1 MGDAVVSGDAIPVD
15 LVMKLISEMQGLR
28 ADFARHTA
36 TAPSSSGIA
45 AAIAAEIGPN
55 LFTASEIIR
64 RAESRPGPLRI
75 ALAANLRQVNAR
87 ALGKA
92 LARLQG
98 KVSGGFSAVRM
109 GEEAAGVIWRV
120 VEMEVEP

>member
-1 MGDAVVSGDAIPVD
+1 MSEAVPVD
-15 LVMKLISEMQGLR
+15 LVMRLIAEMQGLR

-36 TAPSSSGIA
+36 AAPSSVGIA
-45 AAIAAEIGPN
+45 AAIAGEIGPN
-55 LFTASEIIR
+55 LFTAAEVIR

-75 ALAANLRQVNAR
+75 ALAANLRQMNAR

-98 KVSGGFSAVRM
+98 QTADGFSVVRM
-109 GEEAAGVIWRV
+109 GEESAGVIWRV
-120 VEMEVEP
+120 VAMEVGASNP

>member
-1 MGDAVVSGDAIPVD
+1 MSDAIPID
-15 LVMKLISEMQGLR
+15 LVMKLIAEMQGLR
-28 ADFARHTA
+28 AEFARHTGTPP
-36 TAPSSSGIA
+36 TAAGIA
-45 AAIAAEIGPN
+45 AAIAGEIGPN

-64 RAESRPGPLRI
+64 RAESRPGPLRS
-75 ALAANLRQVNAR
+75 ALAANLRQMNAR

-98 KVSGGFSAVRM
+98 QTADGFAVVRM

-120 VEMEVEP
+120 VDMEVGA